1 MLSAERLLLSKC
13 RPLTSFPEA
22 THLSSSSFVWGMWWW
37 APQHS
42 PICVSLASR
51 GWHMRIAILQQG
63 DRHHRDV
70 EIRPYPP
77 SPLRK
82 HGLI

>member
-1 MLSAERLLLSKC
+1 
-13 RPLTSFPEA
+13 
-22 THLSSSSFVWGMWWW
+22 
-37 APQHS
+37 
-42 PICVSLASR
+42 
-51 GWHMRIAILQQG
+51 MRIAILQQG

-82 HGLI
+82 HGLVEAQGGRLNRCFLGIFETTVFGVPDVRLGLKPFYRTLPPDAICFEVILSHS